1 MYWIIVLVS
10 FYFLWSAL
18 TQHLMRKTPLSLSV
32 CLFWL
37 MIILFELPIQGSKYF
52 WAGAWAFLLAIC
64 LQFFFTHSRVKSI
77 AWKVILL
84 FLLIAYSIQV
94 PLWVF
99 PLFSLIFPFYL
110 IQQKKSEHRLLKLAM
125 IKYLGAFIVAMIF
138 FITGQWVVLFLPALY
153 FIAQIFSIILVS
165 QYVQKNLTS

>member
-1 MYWIIVLVS
+1 
-10 FYFLWSAL
+10 
-18 TQHLMRKTPLSLSV
+18 MRKTPLSLSV
-32 CLFWL
+32 CVFWL
-37 MIILFELPIQGSKYF
+37 MIILFELPIKGIKYF

-64 LQFFFTHSRVKSI
+64 LQFFFTHPRVKSI

-99 PLFSLIFPFYL
+99 PLFSLIFPLYL
-110 IQQKKSEHRLLKLAM
+110 IQQKNSEHRLIKLAM

-138 FITGQWVVLFLPALY
+138 FTTGEWVILFLPALY
-153 FIAQIFSIILVS
+153 FIAQIFNIILVS